1 MHNFNLAKL
10 LPPSAVSLLGP
21 CSQGTCLHRRI
32 RGSPMSPNRFT
43 QNIAICSASFAL
55 LLVFPGRTVLHAQ
68 TAATGAPAAA
78 STRQLGTVKSIS
90 GNTVTISTTAGAP
103 YTITVAPNAPVLQ
116 LPPGS
121 TDLKS
126 ATPTTLDNIAVGDR
140 VLATGKPGDTPDAI
154 LASRVILMKSSDLA
168 ARAQE
173 QQADW
178 QRHGVSG
185 LVKSTDGQVLT
196 ISAGPR
202 TVTVQT
208 TPTTVFRR
216 YAADSISFQD
226 AKPGTLDQIH
236 TGDQLSVRGT
246 HSDDNLSIT
255 AEEVVTGTFA
265 NLSGVVSTV
274 DPASGTV
281 SLKDLA
287 TKKPVTVKVTA
298 NSDLRKLPAQAAAAF
313 AARNTPG
320 AAASAGAVSPE
331 ARASAGGGAGG
342 QAGPGAQ
349 GGGRARAGMDLSRM
363 LARLPAEPLADLKTG
378 DAVMIVASPSPGASN
393 TYTAIT
399 LLSGVEPLLSS
410 TAPGAQPITL
420 SPWNLSAPEGGGGGP
435 SGPQ

>member
-1 MHNFNLAKL
+1 MQRIMSQIRFCLRL
-10 LPPSAVSLLGP
+10 SSALTIGL
-21 CSQGTCLHRRI
+21 
-32 RGSPMSPNRFT
+32 
-43 QNIAICSASFAL
+43 AL
-55 LLVFPGRTVLHAQ
+55 LLTTFAPLQAQ
-68 TAATGAPAAA
+68 APAAA
-78 STRQLGTVKSIS
+78 PARQLGTVRSVT
-90 GNTVTISTTAGAP
+90 GNTVTISTTAGTQ
-103 YTITVAPNAPVLQ
+103 YTITVVLNAPVLQ

-126 ATPTTLDNIAVGDR
+126 ATPTTLDQIAVGDR
-140 VLATGKPGDTPDAI
+140 ILATGKPGDAADTI

-178 QRHGVSG
+178 QRNGMSG
-185 LVKSTDGQVLT
+185 LVKSTDGPVLT

-202 TVTVQT
+202 TVTVKT
-208 TPTTVFRR
+208 TAATIFRR

-236 TGDQLSVRGT
+236 GGDQLSVRGT

-265 NLSGVVSTV
+265 NLSGIVYGV
-274 DPASGTV
+274 DPATGTI

-298 NSDLRKLPAQAAAAF
+298 NSDLRKLPPQAAAAF
-313 AARNTPG
+313 AARNNP
-320 AAASAGAVSPE
+320 AAAAPGGSSPE
-331 ARASAGGGAGG
+331 GRAGSGGGTGSGG
-342 QAGPGAQ
+342 SQGAPV
-349 GGGRARAGMDLSRM
+349 GAGRARSAGMDLSRM
-363 LARLPAEPLADLKTG
+363 LARLPAAPLADLKNG

-393 TYTAIT
+393 TYTVIT
-399 LLSGVEPLLSS
+399 LLSGVEPLLAS

-435 SGPQ
+435 Q